1 MLEKEKNTSPLS
13 RSEQKNKAI
22 TDAAKA
28 TFLDVGFDLASM
40 DKIASVAN
48 VSKRTVYSHF
58 ISKEALFEETVKT
71 ICTGKKVAMEIT
83 MDLTNPIDVVLQ
95 DLGTE
100 FLSQIFDKETTA
112 MLRILVAQAAQ
123 FPKLGKIFLESGP
136 EPATDILAGYFQE
149 QVSKGIITIENPK
162 EAAGSFFASLFGAH
176 FIEVLVGAKA
186 APDPSDYPKMVK
198 DVVDRF
204 LNGARVRV
212 SQAN

>member
-1 MLEKEKNTSPLS
+1 MLEKKEIISPLS

-28 TFLDVGFDLASM
+28 TFLEIGFDLTSM
-40 DKIASVAN
+40 DKIAAVAG

-58 ISKEALFEETVKT
+58 SSKEALFEETVKT

-95 DLGTE
+95 ALGVE
-100 FLSQIFDKETTA
+100 FLSQIFDAETTA
-112 MLRILVAQAAQ
+112 MFRILVAQATQ
-123 FPKLGKIFLESGP
+123 FPELGKVFLNSGP
-136 EPATDILAGYFQE
+136 EPATEILSEYFQE
-149 QVSKGIITIENPK
+149 QASKGIITLENPK

-176 FIEVLVGAKA
+176 FVEVLVGAKP
-186 APDPSDYPKMVK
+186 APDPSDYPKMAH

-204 LNGARVRV
+204 LNGARVRN
-212 SQAN
+212 SHGS